1 MRSMTTENA
10 PVFVIPR
17 ARLADWLRAI
27 ASLATGVITLLFAGS
42 NSLALVPLGVVLIAY
57 AIFLGI
63 KLADKRPALI
73 ATDQALTI
81 FRFPGQSHV
90 VPWEWLDEV
99 SYLKM
104 RVKRVLFFKISKPDA
119 GQVVTTTFEMPSTD
133 FHAKGAD
140 IVEKLM
146 EMRDRYA

>member
-1 MRSMTTENA
+1 MMHMPE
-10 PVFVIPR
+10 PQPLYVVPR

-27 ASLATGVITLLFAGS
+27 ASLLTGALTLLFAGV
-42 NSLALVPLGVVLIAY
+42 NSLALIPLGVVLIAY
-57 AIFLGI
+57 AIFLWI
-63 KLADKRPALI
+63 KIADRRPALI

-81 FRFPGQSHV
+81 FRFPGQSHE

-104 RVKRVLFFKISKPDA
+104 RVKRVLFFKISKQDA
-119 GQVVTTTFEMPSTD
+119 GRTATTTIEMPSTD

-140 IVEKLM
+140 IVEKLT